1 MPLWLVLIAA
11 VAAAPPSEA
20 TLTTLDGQTVDGVVV
35 GWDGKQIELQ
45 TSGET
50 KAFPTEQ
57 LLDLSWSHESMASS
71 TPVIELIDGSR
82 LIASDVTIAKRVA
95 AIAFKNERKL
105 LRVPTDKIRRIEFLP
120 TSPPLEAALA
130 EVENK
135 QPAGDSLVIVKRDGE
150 AMDYITGVVGD
161 LAAEQVD
168 FKWDGEQVPVKR
180 SKIAAIVF
188 YHAKRAKLPETICEL
203 TLADGSILA
212 SRRAQLAGANVT
224 AILASGPTVTIP
236 LSQITRI
243 DFSSGKIAYLGD
255 LKPTAVRWT
264 PRIALPEGATTI
276 AAHGLPRNNLSYSG
290 SPLSLQWRDDPIP
303 SRRDVRTYSRGL
315 AIRSRTDLAYRI
327 PDGMARFVAIAGI
340 DPASASQGH
349 IQLTVRGDDRVLW
362 EGVVDGRQPPAEI
375 DVQLGAARRLQLV
388 VDYGENLDYGDR
400 LHLIEAR
407 FTK

>member
-1 MPLWLVLIAA
+1 MPLWLLLLAT
-11 VAAAPPSEA
+11 VAAALPSEA
-20 TLTTLDGQTVDGVVV
+20 TLTTLDGQTVAGVVV
-35 GWDGKQIELQ
+35 GWDGKQIELE
-45 TSGET
+45 SVGAT
-50 KAFPTEQ
+50 KSLPTDG
-57 LLDLSWSHESMASS
+57 LLDVAWARNPA
-71 TPVIELIDGSR
+71 TPAGTTIELVDGSR
-82 LIASDVTIAKRVA
+82 LSVSGVTVAKRLATAKMEGV
-95 AIAFKNERKL
+95 RSP
-105 LRVPTDKIRRIEFLP
+105 LRIPTDSIRRIEFLAV
-120 TSPPLEAALA
+120 SPPLEIALN
-130 EVENK
+130 EIDSK
-135 QPAGDSLVIVKRDGE
+135 QPAGDSLIVVKRDGE

-161 LAAEQVD
+161 VTAEQAD

-188 YHAKRAKLPETICEL
+188 YHAKRAKLPETTCEL

-224 AILASGPTVTIP
+224 AMLAGGPTVTIP
-236 LSQITRI
+236 LSRVVRI
-243 DFSSGKIAYLGD
+243 DFSRGKIAYLSD

-264 PRIALPEGATTI
+264 PQIAIPEGATTI

-290 SPLSLQWRDDPIP
+290 SPLSLQWRDDPLP
-303 SRRDVRTYSRGL
+303 SRRDVRTYARGL

-327 PDGMARFVAIAGI
+327 PDGMTRFVAIAGI

-349 IQLTVRGDDRVLW
+349 VQLMARGDDRVLW
-362 EGVVDGRQPPAEI
+362 EGVVDGRQPPVEI